1 MRNALL
7 FVFLAAA
14 GCATGFDRGSLA
26 RELDDVP
33 QQVSDADIEHN
44 LSLRPMAKLPLRLG
58 IYLSPYAGPG
68 GGMWTEADKQKL
80 LSLREDVKRSGLAA
94 DVFFISGLT
103 VEPGAT
109 ATELK
114 RIRLAAARHGA
125 DAVLVV
131 KAAVQVDDYVNPL
144 SLLYLTIVGLWVVP
158 GTHYDALFLVRG
170 GLWDV
175 RNEYLYM
182 TAEAEGI
189 GKRVGTPLWVR
200 SRGAVDEARESP
212 IKDFQEELRKR
223 MNTLASDPRI
233 PLESPRIR

>member
-1 MRNALL
+1 M
-7 FVFLAAA
+7 
-14 GCATGFDRGSLA
+14 
-26 RELDDVP
+26 
-33 QQVSDADIEHN
+33 
-44 LSLRPMAKLPLRLG
+44 
-58 IYLSPYAGPG
+58 
-68 GGMWTEADKQKL
+68 
-80 LSLREDVKRSGLAA
+80 
-94 DVFFISGLT
+94 
-103 VEPGAT
+103 
-109 ATELK
+109 
-114 RIRLAAARHGA
+114 
-125 DAVLVV
+125 
-131 KAAVQVDDYVNPL
+131 
-144 SLLYLTIVGLWVVP
+144 P

-200 SRGAVDEARESP
+200 SKGAVDEARESA